1 MNKIFYFLLLL
12 TSNMAI
18 AGEVEIKNARI
29 QSTGTDTY
37 RFDVTLNHGD
47 TGWEH
52 YADAWEILS
61 PTGEILGTRVLYH
74 PHVNDQ
80 PFTRSLSNVHI
91 PKETPYVEIQAHDKV
106 HGNSKRRFRVELP

>member
-1 MNKIFYFLLLL
+1 MNKTFCFLLLL

-29 QSTGTDTY
+29 QLTGTDTY
-37 RFDVTLNHGD
+37 RFDVTLNHGN

-52 YADAWEILS
+52 YADAWEV
-61 PTGEILGTRVLYH
+61 LGTRVLYH
-74 PHVNDQ
+74 PHVNEQ

-91 PKETPYVEIQAHDKV
+91 PKETPYVEIQAHEKI
-106 HGNSKRRFRVELP
+106 HGDSKGRYRV